1 MILYHGSTVVVDS
14 PKIIIPNRTLDFGVG
29 FYTTANYAQA
39 VAFADIVMR
48 RRKQDVQYISIFD
61 FDMDQALNTLS
72 VLEFKEPDE
81 DWFDFV
87 CQNRNGTYSGSKYD
101 VAIGAVANDKV
112 YATIGLFESGILS
125 KEQAIESFK
134 INPLYDQVVL
144 KSDSALDL
152 FNFREAIDPRG
163 EKI

>member
-1 MILYHGSTVVVDS
+1 MILYHGSTVIVDF

-29 FYTTANYAQA
+29 FYTTANFTQA
-39 VAFADIVMR
+39 AAFADIVMK
-48 RRKQDVQYISIFD
+48 RRKQDVQYISIYD
-61 FDMDQALNTLS
+61 FDMEQASKTLS
-72 VLEFKEPDE
+72 VLEFAEPDE

-87 CQNRNGTYSGSKYD
+87 CQNRNGTYPEGEYD

-134 INPLYDQVVL
+134 INPLYDQIVL
-144 KSDSALDL
+144 KTNSALEL
-152 FNFREAIDPRG
+152 LSFREAINPREG
-163 EKI
+163 T